1 MLIGHTGWGEGE
13 KGDEKKK
20 LEAVWVM
27 KLIIQIISQF
37 PFSPQQTNASEKEND
52 KYAIVVMGTKEL
64 W

>member
-1 MLIGHTGWGEGE
+1 
-13 KGDEKKK
+13 
-20 LEAVWVM
+20 M